1 MDFDQISQK
10 LNLEVFEKILTIK
23 GGNSS
28 VVKAKLKDDSIIAV
42 KIYKG
47 ETARIQRM
55 LARELS
61 AVSFLTSNGLLNV
74 PEILEARSDL
84 GLIVYKWIDGESPDS
99 NAKCMDAIVTM
110 CLELNKLS
118 KDCEFESAVDAAF
131 LIEDIKLQ
139 ILDRITQL
147 RIKFKYQ
154 IVKTI
159 CTLLEDKLRNYQSA
173 FDRNEKLLPFTLN
186 ISDLGTHNMLLSGDS
201 FKFVDFEFFGFDSVD
216 KMVGDF
222 LLHPRNLFQK
232 NEILTFKESISNNLA
247 WEPENLKFTLPI
259 LSLKWATITFKRELK
274 NLTQDCSDEN
284 LQNFLDESNGM
295 KYLDYYDY
303 LISINTID
311 SISSFSLFTAKI

>member
-147 RIKFKYQ
+147 RIKFKNHF
-154 IVKTI
+154 VKTI
-159 CTLLEDKLRNYQSA
+159 CTLLEDKLRNYQST

-186 ISDLGTHNMLLSGDS
+186 ISDLGTHNMLVSGDS

>member
-28 VVKAKLKDDSIIAV
+28 IVKAKLKDDSIIAV

-186 ISDLGTHNMLLSGDS
+186 ISDLGTHNMLVSGDS

>member
-28 VVKAKLKDDSIIAV
+28 IVKAKLKDDSIIAV

>member
-10 LNLEVFEKILTIK
+10 LKLEVSEKILMIK

-99 NAKCMDAIVTM
+99 NAKCMDAIITM
-110 CLELNKLS
+110 CLELAKLS
-118 KDCEFESAVDAAF
+118 KDCEFDSAVDAAF

-147 RIKFKYQ
+147 RIEFKFK

-159 CTLLEDKLRNYQSA
+159 CALLEDKLRNYQSI

-186 ISDLGTHNMLLSGDS
+186 ISDLGTHNMLLSGNS

-232 NEILTFKESISNNLA
+232 NEILTFKESISNNLT

-259 LSLKWATITFKRELK
+259 LSLKWATIAFKRELR

-284 LQNFLDESNGM
+284 LQIFLDESSGM
-295 KYLDYYDY
+295 RYLDYYDH
-303 LISINTID
+303 LISINAID

>member
-232 NEILTFKESISNNLA
+232 NEILTFRESISNNLA

>member
-10 LNLEVFEKILTIK
+10 LKLEVSEKILMIK

-110 CLELNKLS
+110 CLELDKLS

-147 RIKFKYQ
+147 RIEFKYK

-159 CTLLEDKLRNYQSA
+159 CALLEDKLRNYQSI

-222 LLHPRNLFQK
+222 LLHPRNLFQN
-232 NEILTFKESISNNLA
+232 NEILTFKESISNNLT

-259 LSLKWATITFKRELK
+259 LSLKWAAIAFKRELK

-284 LQNFLDESNGM
+284 LKIFLDESNGM

-303 LISINTID
+303 LISINAID

>member
-10 LNLEVFEKILTIK
+10 LKLEVSEKIMMIK

-28 VVKAKLKDDSIIAV
+28 VVKAKLKDDSLIAV

-47 ETARIQRM
+47 ETVRIQRM

-74 PEILEARSDL
+74 PEILEARGDL

-99 NAKCMDAIVTM
+99 NAKCMDAIITM
-110 CLELNKLS
+110 CLDLDKLS
-118 KDCEFESAVDAAF
+118 KDCDFEPAVDAAF

-147 RIKFKYQ
+147 RIEFKYQ

-159 CTLLEDKLRNYQSA
+159 CALLEDKLRNYQST
-173 FDRNEKLLPFTLN
+173 FGRNEKLLPFTLN
-186 ISDLGTHNMLLSGDS
+186 ISDLGTHNMLLCGNS

-232 NEILTFKESISNNLA
+232 NEILTFRESISNNLA

-259 LSLKWATITFKRELK
+259 LSLKWATIAFKRELK
-274 NLTQDCSDEN
+274 NLTQDFSDEN
-284 LQNFLDESNGM
+284 LQIFLDESNGM

-303 LISINTID
+303 LISINAID
-311 SISSFSLFTAKI
+311 SISSFNSFTAKI